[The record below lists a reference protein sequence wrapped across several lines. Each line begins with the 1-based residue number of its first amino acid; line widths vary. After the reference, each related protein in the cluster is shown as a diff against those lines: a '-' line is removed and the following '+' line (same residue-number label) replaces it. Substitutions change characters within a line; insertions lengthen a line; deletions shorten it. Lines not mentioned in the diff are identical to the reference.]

1 MKKLWLI
8 LSLMVLALSA
18 CYIEPIRDRDGGYHR
33 DRDHDGHHQNRGDRD
48 RDRDH
53 DRDDRYRGR

>member
-48 RDRDH
+48 RDH